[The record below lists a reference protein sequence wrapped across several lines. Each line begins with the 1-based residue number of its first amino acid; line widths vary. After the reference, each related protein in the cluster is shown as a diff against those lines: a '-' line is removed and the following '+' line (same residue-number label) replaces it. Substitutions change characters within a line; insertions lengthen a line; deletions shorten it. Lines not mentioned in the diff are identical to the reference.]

1 MGAQGNEQ
9 GAESRFVLDAGAL
22 IGAERGSK
30 MVSALLEEAEECGD
44 EVVIPASVL
53 AQAWRGGAR
62 AARLARLAGA
72 SEVDALDERRAKQ
85 VGGRLGS
92 REGSDVV
99 DAHVV
104 CCAVER
110 EAAILTSDLD
120 DAEALIEPGEQV
132 ELIRV

>member
-1 MGAQGNEQ
+1 MGTQRNEQ
-9 GAESRFVLDAGAL
+9 DSESRFVLDAGAL
-22 IGAERGSK
+22 IGFERGSG
-30 MVSALLEEAEECGD
+30 MVSALLEDAEECGD

-62 AARLARLAGA
+62 AARLARLVNGV
-72 SEVDALDERRAKQ
+72 EVDVLDERRAKE

-92 REGSDVV
+92 RGGRDVV

-104 CCAVER
+104 CCAIER
-110 EAAILTSDLD
+110 EAAILTSDPD
-120 DAEALIEPGEQV
+120 DAEALTEPGEEI

>member
-9 GAESRFVLDAGAL
+9 GTESRFVLDAGAL
-22 IGAERGSK
+22 IGFERGSK
-30 MVSALLEEAEECGD
+30 IVSALLEEAEECGD

-53 AQAWRGGAR
+53 AQAWRGGPR
-62 AARLARLAGA
+62 AARLARLVDGA
-72 SEVDALDERRAKQ
+72 EIDALDERRAKE

-92 REGSDVV
+92 RGGRDLV
-99 DAHVV
+99 DAHAV

-110 EAAILTSDLD
+110 EAAILTSDPD
-120 DAEALIEPGEQV
+120 DTEALIEPGEEI

>member
-22 IGAERGSK
+22 IGFERGSG
-30 MVSALLEEAEECGD
+30 MVSALLEDAEEYGD

-53 AQAWRGGAR
+53 AQVWRGGAK
-62 AARLARLAGA
+62 AARLARLVNA
-72 SEVDALDERRAKQ
+72 SEVDDLSESRAKE

-92 REGSDVV
+92 RGGRDVV
-99 DAHVV
+99 DAHAV
-104 CCAVER
+104 CCAAER
-110 EAAILTSDLD
+110 GAAIVTSDPD
-120 DAEALIEPGEQV
+120 DTEALLEPGEGV